1 MMDFLLVALLFGAFA
16 LLLNEIFAEM
26 PRRRA
31 ERERSKST

>member
-1 MMDFLLVALLFGAFA
+1 MAFTLTAFGFAIFA

-31 ERERSKST
+31 ERERSKRT